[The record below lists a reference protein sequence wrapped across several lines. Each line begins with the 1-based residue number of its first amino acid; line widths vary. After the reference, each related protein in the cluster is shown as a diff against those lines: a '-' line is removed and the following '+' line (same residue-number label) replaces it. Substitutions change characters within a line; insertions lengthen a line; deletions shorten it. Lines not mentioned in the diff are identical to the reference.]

1 MTHILIK
8 SPSTRYAPA
17 YVTFIQRRLSAAA
30 ILFISLYAASLTLSR
45 LIHKEEII
53 SYPVWRHWLGY
64 IAWLIMFILVN
75 KTAQKSIPARDPYLL
90 HLIYLCSGWGLLT
103 VWRLSP
109 GLGLRQTVWFV
120 AGSICLLLI
129 LRWKHL
135 LFTLKKYSRWLLAG
149 CFILIS
155 FTLLPALTTRTSQ
168 PTLWLNFAGM
178 AIQPSE
184 PLKLFFIVYLS
195 AYFSDRISIH
205 LKDPAVIIPSLAVA
219 FLAFLLLLAQRDL
232 GTTTILVLIYI
243 LMVYLATGQRKWLIG
258 SLIVGVAAGITGY
271 FLFDVIR
278 LRVEGWLNP
287 WLDPVGRSYQVIQ
300 ALISQAAGG
309 VFGTGPGMGS
319 PTLVPVAVSDFV
331 FTAIAEET
339 GTIGAAAL
347 LLIVL
352 LIAFRGYTTAIHV
365 NDRFSSLL
373 AMGIST
379 WLAGQSLLIIAGNI
393 RLLPL
398 TGVTLPFFSY
408 GGSSLLT
415 CLIASAFLLTI
426 SSHNSNIPRHEPYR
440 ERVQSRILPAILL
453 ATLAALMVLPYWSV
467 FKQNN
472 LLDRN
477 DNLRR
482 AIADY
487 YIPRGDILDRNGE
500 LINSTSGEVGSFER
514 IYAYP
519 QLGTTTGYTNITFG
533 KTGAEDAYDDYLRG
547 LKSYE
552 PLNLWWSNLL
562 YSHPPTGKDLRLT
575 LDLSIQSE
583 LDAIWGNSRGGGV
596 ILNAATGEVLAI
608 SSNPW
613 FDPAKLDKTW
623 NNLITDTTSPL
634 LNRALAGKYPLGTLS
649 GIFLAAGSSGQLLDQ
664 VRLSSGSIQLSEHT
678 VGCSLPLATIDPSI
692 WLLIQSGCPLPALD
706 LSNSLGNDQLYL
718 LFKSLGFYNS
728 PDFALPVVEMN
739 DPVKV
744 DSILK
749 AGLGQERL
757 EISPLQVAL
766 ATAAISNHG
775 VMNSP
780 VIGSSFQSSSDEWK
794 IIPARS
800 TRNSVF
806 TPGSAD
812 AVAEGLTLEGIPA
825 WGAVGQGISSET
837 EMITWFIGGTNS
849 DWAGTPITLAIVY
862 EGDMPQKAM
871 ADGSWIL
878 NKITAISGGEY

>member
-1 MTHILIK
+1 MNG
-8 SPSTRYAPA
+8 SPSTRYAPG
-17 YVTFIQRRLSAAA
+17 YVSFIQRRLSAAA
-30 ILFISLYAASLTLSR
+30 IIFISLYAAALTLSS
-45 LIHKEEII
+45 LIHEEGFFT
-53 SYPVWRHWLGY
+53 YPAWRHWIGY
-64 IAWLIMFILVN
+64 TAWLSIFILVN
-75 KTAQKSIPARDPYLL
+75 KAARQYLPARDPYLL
-90 HLIYLCSGWGLLT
+90 HLIYLCAGWGLLA

-109 GLGLRQTVWFV
+109 GLGLRQTIWFV
-120 AGSICLLLI
+120 SGSISLILI

-149 CFILIS
+149 CLVLIG
-155 FTLLPALTTRTSQ
+155 FTLLPALTNNSTQ
-168 PTLWLNFAGM
+168 PSLWLNFAGM

-195 AYFSDRISIH
+195 AYFSHRVSLH
-205 LKDPAVIIPSLAVA
+205 LKDPAIIIPSLAIA

-258 SLIVGVAAGITGY
+258 SLFVGVGAGITGY

-287 WLDPVGRSYQVIQ
+287 WLDPAGRSYQVIQ

-319 PTLVPVAVSDFV
+319 PTLVPVAVSDFM

-339 GTIGAAAL
+339 GTFGAAAV

-365 NDRFSSLL
+365 NDRFSSLF

-415 CLIASAFLLTI
+415 CLTASAFLLII
-426 SSHNSNIPRHEPYR
+426 SSHSSNIPRHEPYR

-453 ATLAALMVLPYWSV
+453 ATTAALLVLPYWSV
-467 FKQNN
+467 IKQSA

-500 LINSTSGEVGSFER
+500 LINSTTGEAGSYER
-514 IYAYP
+514 VYAYP
-519 QLGTTTGYTNITFG
+519 QLSTTTGYSNIIFG
-533 KTGAEDAYDDYLRG
+533 KTGVEDAYDDYLRG
-547 LKSYE
+547 LRSYD
-552 PLNLWWSNLL
+552 PLTLWWSNLL
-562 YSHPPTGKDLRLT
+562 YSHPPAGKDLRLT
-575 LDLSIQSE
+575 LDLSVQRK
-583 LDAIWGNSRGGGV
+583 LDAIWGNTSGGGI
-596 ILNAATGEVLAI
+596 ILNAKTGEVLAI

-613 FDPAKLDKTW
+613 FDPAELETSW
-623 NNLITDTTSPL
+623 ISLIGDTTSPL
-634 LNRALAGKYPLGTLS
+634 LNRALNGKYPLGTLS
-649 GIFLAAGSSGQLLDQ
+649 GVFLAAESADQ
-664 VRLSSGSIQLSEHT
+664 PLGHIRFSSGSIKLSDHT
-678 VGCSLPLATIDPSI
+678 IHCGLPLATTDPSI
-692 WLLIQSGCPLPALD
+692 WLLVQSGCPLPAVD
-706 LSNSLGNDQLYL
+706 ISNSLGSKDLYAL
-718 LFKSLGFYNS
+718 YKSLGFYTAPN
-728 PDFALPVVEMN
+728 FTLPVAGMI
-739 DPVKV
+739 DPLKV
-744 DSILK
+744 NSILQ
-749 AGLGQERL
+749 AGLGQEHL
-757 EISPLQVAL
+757 EISPLQAAL
-766 ATAAISNHG
+766 AAASFSSHG
-775 VMNSP
+775 SKLSP
-780 VIGSSFQSSSDEWK
+780 VIGSSFQSFKNDWS
-794 IIPARS
+794 IIPGKPATS
-800 TRNSVF
+800 SVYTPRN
-806 TPGSAD
+806 AD
-812 AVAEGLTLEGIPA
+812 AAAKGLTLAGIPG

-837 EMITWFIGGTNS
+837 ETITWFIGGTNS

-878 NKITAISGGEY
+878 KQITAISGGEQ